1 MTTANSARASHRP
14 KRQTEKRP
22 HANKPS
28 KTKRP
33 TQSVSEDTHIWED
46 MSTIYGNGFVSIIS
60 PQRPGVLGLVEK
72 SLAYMGVEGHR
83 RARPSSDKD
92 FGFMVNFGD
101 IQRMYMRYLHTKLL
115 NIAAKVQHRSH
126 MHDPKSRTK
135 FLRGMHKLGPVLRQ
149 YVHAVQNHEYMTKF
163 ALKPNDPFV
172 ATSRRYHDRFLFE
185 RACLKT
191 GLALEDCLPV
201 EVPSEQPVPSGPQT
215 DTNTPEGAQ
224 EDLRRSAIDE
234 DLRRPAFAIDEEHE
248 LEQGRQRQQ
257 QWIDGLVKAS
267 IPTGPWETFPD
278 GDFDTPASGLI
289 NTRTTSAKKAF
300 WERVGA
306 AVIGGA
312 FLITPMWILAL
323 QRQLFL
329 HLGVATGFV
338 TAFGLTVSLYLE
350 TVEGVFT
357 ATLGYAAVI
366 MVFVGVVLEGASGQG
381 K

>member
-1 MTTANSARASHRP
+1 
-14 KRQTEKRP
+14 
-22 HANKPS
+22 
-28 KTKRP
+28 
-33 TQSVSEDTHIWED
+33 
-46 MSTIYGNGFVSIIS
+46 
-60 PQRPGVLGLVEK
+60 
-72 SLAYMGVEGHR
+72 
-83 RARPSSDKD
+83 
-92 FGFMVNFGD
+92 
-101 IQRMYMRYLHTKLL
+101 MRYLHTKLL

-126 MHDPKSRTK
+126 SPKSRK
-135 FLRGMHKLGPVLRQ
+135 FLRGMHNLGPVLRQ

-185 RACLKT
+185 RACLRT
-191 GLALEDCLPV
+191 GLALEDCLPPQ
-201 EVPSEQPVPSGPQT
+201 PSEQPS
-215 DTNTPEGAQ
+215 
-224 EDLRRSAIDE
+224 EDDPRRRSTTT
-234 DLRRPAFAIDEEHE
+234 IDEELQE
-248 LEQGRQRQQ
+248 GRQRQK
-257 QWIDGLVKAS
+257 QWIDGLIKAS
-267 IPTGPWETFPD
+267 IPTGPWETFAD
-278 GDFDTPASGLI
+278 GDLDTPASGLI

-312 FLITPMWILAL
+312 FLTTPMWILAL

-357 ATLGYAAVI
+357 ATLAYAAVI
-366 MVFVGVVLEGASGQG
+366 MVFVGVVLQDPSGQG